1 MSKSNTATAPAPAAD
16 GGKNKKGLI
25 IIILIAIIAIGAGAG
40 GAWYF
45 MQQAGDEESEEEK
58 PKAKAKQKPTT
69 FVDLEIFTV
78 NLQPEESGQYL
89 QVGLTVKA
97 RETEVVQEIA
107 KQMPSIRNR
116 ILMLLSSKKAAEI
129 SSIAG
134 KQQLSDQI
142 TDEIRQSL
150 DSEDL
155 QEDVREVLFTSF
167 VIQ

>member
-1 MSKSNTATAPAPAAD
+1 MSKSNTATAAPAAE
-16 GGKNKKGLI
+16 GGKSKKRLI
-25 IIILIAIIAIGAGAG
+25 IVILIAILAIGAGAG
-40 GAWYF
+40 GTWYF
-45 MQQAGDEESEEEK
+45 MQQAGDEEAEEEK
-58 PKAKAKQKPTT
+58 PKPKAKPTT
-69 FVDLEIFTV
+69 FIDLEVFTV

-116 ILMLLSSKKAAEI
+116 ILMLLSSKKAVEI
-129 SSIAG
+129 SGING
-134 KQQLSDQI
+134 KQQLSQQI
-142 TDEIRQSL
+142 ADEIRQSL